1 MRATVVVDNEN
12 AGGRIV
18 LAAYSVASMVSQVAK
33 WLLMRMPV
41 LSGLIAQRDRLLVQ
55 QQLAARKTQ
64 SAEPARL
71 YKCGERLGCLRLVQ
85 GRMGQQC
92 PRSRLDDDPRVK
104 WFGKQLGGFA
114 GKRILELGP
123 LDGGTHT

>member
-1 MRATVVVDNEN
+1 MGYRFPERRSHFPRIGKMRATVVVDNEN

-55 QQLAARKTQ
+55 QQLLLEKLNQQNQPNFTSVA
-64 SAEPARL
+64 SASALWPGRS
-71 YKCGERLGCLRLVQ
+71 YFTDLRLDSAAPNLLQ
-85 GRMGQQC
+85 
-92 PRSRLDDDPRVK
+92 P
-104 WFGKQLGGFA
+104 
-114 GKRILELGP
+114 
-123 LDGGTHT
+123 